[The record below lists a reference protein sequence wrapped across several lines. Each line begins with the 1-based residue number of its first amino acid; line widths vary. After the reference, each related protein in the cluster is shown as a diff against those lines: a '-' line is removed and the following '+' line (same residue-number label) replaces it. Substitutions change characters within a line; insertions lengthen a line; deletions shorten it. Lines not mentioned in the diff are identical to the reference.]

1 MDEDMDIEAMLD
13 APLKESRKNKEVSPP
28 AVKES
33 KESKEKVSVSWGWPL
48 WGSQQLGFPARLAP
62 VWDKFELKLE

>member
-1 MDEDMDIEAMLD
+1 MDIEAMLD

-33 KESKEKVSVSWGWPL
+33 KESKESKEKVSVS
-48 WGSQQLGFPARLAP
+48 
-62 VWDKFELKLE
+62 

>member
-1 MDEDMDIEAMLD
+1 MDIEAMLD

-33 KESKEKVSVSWGWPL
+33 KESKEKVSVS
-48 WGSQQLGFPARLAP
+48 
-62 VWDKFELKLE
+62 